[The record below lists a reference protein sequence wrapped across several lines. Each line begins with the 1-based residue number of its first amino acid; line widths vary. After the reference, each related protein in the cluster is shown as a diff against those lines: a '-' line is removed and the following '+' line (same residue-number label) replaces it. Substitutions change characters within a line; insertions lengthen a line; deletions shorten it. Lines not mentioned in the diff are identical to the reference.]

1 MLAAVLSCAIASALE
16 ADLQHIVDRIAA
28 RYNTS
33 VSLAAQIGKSRP
45 LAVAAGVTAPSS
57 GRTATTSDRYAWGS
71 VRHCISIPRP
81 LGYGTTLATRAQPLT
96 QSSRDRHACS
106 QVTKT
111 ITGAAIM
118 RLVADG
124 KLSLEDPAHIHVNP
138 MLAKAGYP
146 YASMEE
152 LFSADRWSVPPP
164 VLFNASAVTIRHLL
178 SMTSGV
184 PDYDTDA
191 YRHLQYSHPTVG
203 FSPLDILDYVHG
215 PLMFKPGG
223 PIPSPGGHHHH
234 GSGMNYCSVNFIL
247 LGLVLANA
255 AGSGSWAAY
264 DQSSILPPTLRKTV
278 TFAGADTQCSIT
290 NPVHGIDRQS
300 VAAPFDVS
308 SINCLGGWTA
318 GNVIM
323 DATAAANW
331 TMALFGPDAEVLPA
345 SALKQMLPTPA
356 QHYGLAM
363 FNFDQRYANGTAGE
377 AYGHLGDTC
386 KRVASAPM

>member
-1 MLAAVLSCAIASALE
+1 VPGVHAFCLF
-16 ADLQHIVDRIAA
+16 
-28 RYNTS
+28 
-33 VSLAAQIGKSRP
+33 
-45 LAVAAGVTAPSS
+45 GVTAPSS
-57 GRTATTSDRYAWGS
+57 GRTATTADRYAWGS
-71 VRHCISIPRP
+71 V
-81 LGYGTTLATRAQPLT
+81 
-96 QSSRDRHACS
+96 
-106 QVTKT
+106 TKT
-111 ITGAAIM
+111 ITGAGIM

-124 KLSLEDPAHIHVNP
+124 KLSLDDPAHLHVNS

-152 LFSADRWSVPPP
+152 LFSPDRWSVPPS
-164 VLFNASAVTIRHLL
+164 VLFNASAVTVRHLL

-203 FSPLDILDYVHG
+203 FSPFDILDYVHG

-223 PIPSPGGHHHH
+223 PIPSPGGRHHH

-247 LGLVLANA
+247 LGLVLANV
-255 AGSGSWAAY
+255 AGSSSWAAY
-264 DQSSILPPTLRKTV
+264 DQSSILPPILRKTIA
-278 TFAGADTQCSIT
+278 FAGADTLCSVT

-323 DATAAANW
+323 DAAAAANW
-331 TMALFGPDAEVLPA
+331 TLALFGPDAEVLPA
-345 SALKQMLPTPA
+345 SALKQMLPTPS

-377 AYGHLGDTC
+377 AYGHLGDTYGFTSAITYFPYAN
-386 KRVASAPM
+386 VAMAVATNLEEGQGAPSEVHCLAYNRILDALQGVDPPRQCRYVSGSYYGGGCQCDASHV